1 MPNKEVSVVSSMQ
14 VKTNVISKVR
24 LHKHITIEDDKRV
37 FVVGDLDGNFTK
49 LKSELDKVD
58 FNPQDDVLISLGDII
73 DRGNDSARL
82 VEYLQEI
89 NAHVVLG
96 NHEHMMLEALMGRDS
111 YAMRLWVQNGGKWHQ
126 TADFQTL
133 VSMCKWFLQQQLAI
147 TVDYQ
152 GTKIGI
158 SHTLPPTWSWEH
170 MSNNTAENV
179 RSLLWDRERFNKKM
193 NKVNHG
199 VSFSIHGHN
208 SIPEPIW
215 IANSMH
221 IDTISFGKPTV
232 MDVGKI
238 TTLFK

>member
-82 VEYLQEI
+82 VEYMQEI

-133 VSMCKWFLQQQLAI
+133 VNMCKWFLQQQLAI

-152 GTKIGI
+152 GKKIGI

-170 MSNNTAENV
+170 MPQNTEACV
-179 RSLLWDRERFNKKM
+179 FPLMWDRERYNKKL

-199 VSFSIHGHN
+199 VDYSIHGHN
-208 SIPEPIW
+208 STPEPIW
-215 IANSMH
+215 IGNSLH
-221 IDTISFGKPTV
+221 IDTNYYSKPT
-232 MDVGKI
+232 
-238 TTLFK
+238 LFEISLILEK

>member
-1 MPNKEVSVVSSMQ
+1 MQ
-14 VKTNVISKVR
+14 VKTNTISKVHP
-24 LHKHITIEDDKRV
+24 HKHIAIEDEKRV
-37 FVVGDLDGNFTK
+37 FVVGDLDGNISK
-49 LKSELDKVD
+49 LKSELDRVD

-73 DRGNDSARL
+73 DRGDDSATL
-82 VEYLQEI
+82 VEFMQEI

-111 YAMRLWVQNGGKWHQ
+111 YAMRLWVQNGGRWHQ

-152 GTKIGI
+152 GKKIGI

-170 MSNNTAENV
+170 MPQNAEACAFP
-179 RSLLWDRERFNKKM
+179 LMWDRERFNKKL

-199 VSFSIHGHN
+199 VDFSIHGHN
-208 SIPEPIW
+208 STPEPIW
-215 IANSMH
+215 IGNSLH
-221 IDTISFGKPTV
+221 IDTSHFGSPTIV
-232 MDVGKI
+232 NLSELTI
-238 TTLFK
+238 N